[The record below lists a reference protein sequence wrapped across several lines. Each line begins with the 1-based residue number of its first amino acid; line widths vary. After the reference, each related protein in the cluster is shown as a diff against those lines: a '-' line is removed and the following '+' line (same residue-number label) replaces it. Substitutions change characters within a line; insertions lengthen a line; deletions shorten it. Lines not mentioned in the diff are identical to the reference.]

1 MLSLFNLTVAAN
13 KANVGMPMRLFLI
26 MLSAV
31 LVGCIAKPR
40 GVYYEP
46 SHPLG
51 VASSNTCDANSNKIK
66 IEIPLEEGVLLNA
79 SLQSDIEGSYN
90 LLIHFEI
97 AENKIVELQSD
108 KISVSSSNSETK
120 TYQVDEWKDN
130 VLVGGK
136 VIQSYQGMNFEYDKS
151 FGGKFS
157 IGELSENWLKISI
170 PEFVASGSH
179 IRLKPI
185 EFKRVPGNVQWLPK
199 LNC

>member
-1 MLSLFNLTVAAN
+1 MRGLF
-13 KANVGMPMRLFLI
+13 
-26 MLSAV
+26 AV
-31 LVGCIAKPR
+31 
-40 GVYYEP
+40 
-46 SHPLG
+46 S
-51 VASSNTCDANSNKIK
+51 
-66 IEIPLEEGVLLNA
+66 LEEGVLLNA

-170 PEFVASGSH
+170 PEFVASGSQ
-179 IRLKPI
+179 IKLKPI